1 MAVLKTNMSTGLFR
15 GSEQYSVLARW
26 VSSRP
31 GFEPEYSDL
40 PGGLGQAGERVMRIA
55 IIHVKCLIHSAQ
67 IKVMGGK
74 LFFFP
79 LIKNMDS
86 VTVLEINFIR
96 TELLNCLRLCLSC
109 WVKLLCNE

>member
-26 VSSRP
+26 VSSSL

-74 LFFFP
+74 QFFF